1 MGGIK
6 MLQPGKIHHPQFKNF
21 SKGKGNKRKPLV
33 LQNHLKLR
41 PLLAMRI
48 IVTAATVDE
57 WMPAY
62 LQVNTLYTSESKRMK
77 VSFHQSGV
85 GMLATSVSLTKT
97 ITEEKPD
104 LVIQIGIAGTFDET
118 ISLGKVVC
126 IKEESLGDIGVEE
139 DGKWKDIF
147 DLKLEK
153 SNYPPFE
160 KRKLPNPWLNDYNLL
175 KLEEVSSVTI
185 NEITTSPDR
194 KQQLVKK
201 YEAVTESMEGAA
213 LHYVCR
219 LLNVPFIQLRAV
231 SNYIGERDKSKW
243 EMKTAIDNI
252 NLVLLK
258 YLDKLYKLA

>member
-1 MGGIK
+1 
-6 MLQPGKIHHPQFKNF
+6 
-21 SKGKGNKRKPLV
+21 
-33 LQNHLKLR
+33 
-41 PLLAMRI
+41 MRI

-85 GMLATSVSLTKT
+85 GMLATAVSLTKL

-104 LVIQIGIAGTFDET
+104 LIIQIGIAGTFDET
-118 ISLGKVVC
+118 MSLGKVVC
-126 IKEESLGDIGVEE
+126 IKEESLGDLGVQE

-153 SNYPPFE
+153 SSYHPYE
-160 KRKLPNPWLNDYNLL
+160 KRKLPNQWLKDYNLL
-175 KLEEVSSVTI
+175 KLDEVVAITI
-185 NEITTSPDR
+185 NEITTSDER
-194 KQQLVKK
+194 KLQLQKK
-201 YEAVTESMEGAA
+201 YEAVIESMEGAA

-219 LLNVPFIQLRAV
+219 HLNVPFIQMRAV
-231 SNYIGERDKSKW
+231 SNYIGERDKLKW

-252 NLVLLK
+252 NLILLK